1 MGTAFALGYN
11 CVAAW
16 LGYGGDVYLVGAVIG
31 YACYIIVTVLIDY
44 AVAVEGILNF
54 ILGILDFEDLA
65 SEVQEQPSGDMFGDM
80 SSAPATLAPIAPAP
94 AVAAPSAA
102 IISPEEAQRLMKIAE
117 ALYQKKQ
124 AEMDDALSNDKMDDF
139 EMLENQSNELESY
152 TKALAAITVP
162 SPAPTAP
169 ACFDPN
175 YVATESA
182 PAGGDDMFGGMSS
195 GGDMFGGMSSN
206 GGDMF
211 GGMSSNGDDM
221 FGGMSSNG
229 GDMFGGMSSGGDM
242 FGGMSSGGDMFSGM

>member
-1 MGTAFALGYN
+1 MVRAQAPLAPQTPSG
-11 CVAAW
+11 
-16 LGYGGDVYLVGAVIG
+16 
-31 YACYIIVTVLIDY
+31 
-44 AVAVEGILNF
+44 
-54 ILGILDFEDLA
+54 LDAMEDLA

-124 AEMDDALSNDKMDDF
+124 VEMDEALSNDNMDNF

-152 TKALAAITVP
+152 KNALAVITVP

-175 YVATESA
+175 YVVTESA
-182 PAGGDDMFGGMSS
+182 PAGGADMDCGCFSPLDVLFVGSMSS
-195 GGDMFGGMSSN
+195 
-206 GGDMF
+206 
-211 GGMSSNGDDM
+211 
-221 FGGMSSNG
+221 G